1 MTTFSSIKSN
11 VKATDNAKKR
21 KFFFNVNIFLKAM
34 YVCSSVEML
43 QHCFICLTCSKAPRR
58 QFFRTCLYFIEYL
71 RDLGFNERELEE
83 TGGSGSKTGKQGR
96 SENFVSGGLGEN

>member
-1 MTTFSSIKSN
+1 MRQILMYMVQTGRARPASSL
-11 VKATDNAKKR
+11 A
-21 KFFFNVNIFLKAM
+21 
-34 YVCSSVEML
+34 
-43 QHCFICLTCSKAPRR
+43 CSKAPRR